1 MALTRN
7 KNLAKN
13 TKSTQNP
20 AADGASPESDDL
32 AKNPGQG
39 QARRGRA
46 ARKGN
51 NVDAAGADKPNARRR
66 KNKPTDGSDPF
77 ADVTRKQLKT
87 ALGEDSDIR
96 ARDMMRAIRNAETPE
111 EALAAMASKA
121 AEQGERIAMTK
132 IVPPTVSR
140 ARVRFRHFLT
150 LLSFVVCVLAPTG
163 AAYWYM
169 TERATPQYASVTAF
183 SVRKEETGSPTE
195 IFSAFGLSGT
205 STNDTDILYDFLTS
219 QEVVNSIRSYRDLEG
234 IWAGPGTDWETGDPV
249 FAMPKGG
256 GIEDQTTYWNRMVD
270 VAYDTAAS
278 ILEVKVLAF
287 DPSNAQM
294 IARDILN
301 ESTKIINTLSSV
313 ASADVLRYA
322 QEDLGSAETELRAAR
337 EELTRFRNRYQ
348 IASIASDIALTTG
361 PLNALTQ
368 QLVEA
373 KIEYGLLVRD
383 TTDTDPRILR
393 MNARLEVIEEQ
404 IAAERAKLGASVGG
418 DEGSVLSNRIA
429 EFERLNI
436 DLEFAQTSYQTALV
450 SFHAAKADANRQ
462 SLYLAAHK
470 NPTLAER
477 ADYPKKPTILGLI
490 GGLSFAVWALL
501 ALTLLSLRDR
511 R

>member
-1 MALTRN
+1 MAKKN
-7 KNLAKN
+7 KSAQ
-13 TKSTQNP
+13 SP
-20 AADGASPESDDL
+20 AEDGVSSVNDDL
-32 AKNPGQG
+32 ETSVSAG
-39 QARRGRA
+39 QAQAQPGRA
-46 ARKGN
+46 KRALN
-51 NVDAAGADKPNARRR
+51 NSDTADDGVDRPNARRR
-66 KNKPTDGSDPF
+66 KNRQADAADPF

-96 ARDMMRAIRNAETPE
+96 AKDMMRAIRNAETPE
-111 EALAAMASKA
+111 GALAAMAAKA

-140 ARVRFRHFLT
+140 ARVRIRHFFT
-150 LLSFVVCVLAPTG
+150 FLSFVIFVLAPTG

-169 TERATPQYASVTAF
+169 TERATPQYASITAF

-219 QEVVNSIRSYRDLEG
+219 QEIVSSIRTYRDLEG

-256 GIEDQTTYWNRMVD
+256 GIEDQISYWNRMVD

-287 DPSNAQM
+287 DPEDAQM
-294 IARDILN
+294 IAGDIMN
-301 ESTKIINTLSSV
+301 ESSKIINTLSSV
-313 ASADVLRYA
+313 ANIDVLQYA
-322 QEDLGSAETELRAAR
+322 QEDLDSAEKELRVAR

-373 KIEYGLLVRD
+373 KIDYGLLARA
-383 TTDTDPRILR
+383 TIETDPRMVH
-393 MNARLEVIEEQ
+393 MNTRIQVIQEQ
-404 IAAERAKLGASVGG
+404 IAVERAKLGAGVDG
-418 DEGSVLSNRIA
+418 DEGTVLSNRIA

-436 DLEFAQTSYQTALV
+436 NLEFAQTLYQTALV
-450 SFHAAKADANRQ
+450 SFHAARADSNRK

-477 ADYPKKPTILGLI
+477 ADYPKKLITLGLI
-490 GGLSFAVWALL
+490 GGLCFASWALL